1 MLDGTC
7 PSGRAPRPFLC
18 HDIVAE
24 VACEAWQRRAY
35 YRLRSEI
42 FADEQG
48 LFVGSDGDEHDAS
61 AIPIVALG
69 KVLGIANEVVGVVR
83 IYPAGNGTW
92 YGGRLGVA
100 RDYRRVG
107 AVGGALISTAVSTA
121 HALGCSRFLATVQ
134 PQNVRYFERYHFHG
148 ESEVSVCG
156 RPHTLMRADLRSYPP
171 CPRALA
177 RARSAA

>member
-1 MLDGTC
+1 MFDGTWPAGR
-7 PSGRAPRPFLC
+7 PSRPYLC
-18 HDIVAE
+18 QDIVAE
-24 VACEAWQRRAY
+24 VACEPWQVAAY

-42 FADEQG
+42 FAEEQG
-48 LFVGSDGDEHDAS
+48 LFAGSDSDEHDAS

-69 KVLGIANEVVGVVR
+69 RVLGIANEVVGVVR
-83 IYPAGNGTW
+83 IYPAAGNTW

-107 AVGGALISTAVSTA
+107 AVGGALIHTAVSTA
-121 HALGCSRFLATVQ
+121 HALGCQRFLATIQ
-134 PQNVRYFERYHFHG
+134 PQNVRYFERYHFRV
-148 ESEVSVCG
+148 EEEVSVCG
-156 RPHTLMRADLRSYPP
+156 RPHTLMRADLASYPP